1 MQERNNLIVV
11 LRRRGETR
19 PEMRPV
25 SRMRID
31 GHGNLVLWDTAGAE
45 VETIAPGDFELLS
58 IQTPEA
64 ITRAA

>member
-1 MQERNNLIVV
+1 
-11 LRRRGETR
+11 
-19 PEMRPV
+19 
-25 SRMRID
+25 MRID